1 MILNRQPRLLIL
13 IAAIVV
19 GGVGLGIGASVQ
31 AKASSDANVRHV
43 LNRLSFGPRPGDIAT
58 VKKLG
63 IERYIQQQLSPGSI
77 QESPQ
82 LSQQLADLKT
92 LTLRPVEL
100 LRDYAPKPR
109 NLGASATPPRQADM
123 KRSKPLINPAE
134 QQATLHKLNS
144 VLDESRQARLL
155 RAIASQRQLQEVMV
169 DFWFNHFNVFAG
181 KGLVRIGVGSYE
193 ETVIRSH
200 ALGNFRAL
208 LEATA
213 QHPAMLFYLDN
224 WQNTAPNSPGTR
236 GRFKGLNENYAR
248 ELMELHTLGVDGG
261 YTQQDV
267 TTLARILTGW
277 GFCPGLLSRSQT
289 RQPLPNPTGFC
300 FDPHRHDDSDKT
312 FLGQRLNGGG
322 IEEVEQA
329 LDLLAQHPATARHI
343 SYKLAQY
350 FVSDQPP
357 PSLVNRLAQ
366 RFNKTNGNIKAVLE
380 TLFQSS
386 EFWDPQ
392 YANAK
397 FKTPY
402 QYIVSAVRATGMVV
416 QNVRPL
422 YATLQQLG
430 MPLYG
435 CQTPDGYK
443 NTQEAWVNPDAMTRR
458 VSFATA
464 LASGQLPLT
473 RPPLQFDSTTRA
485 VPQLASNAIRRGEP
499 VDAVQLTVAVG
510 NLLSPSTQQAIAQS
524 PPRLKSALILGS
536 PEFMKR

>member
-1 MILNRQPRLLIL
+1 M
-13 IAAIVV
+13 
-19 GGVGLGIGASVQ
+19 GLSVGASVQ
-31 AKASSDANVRHV
+31 AKMSPDANARHV

-58 VKKLG
+58 VEKLG
-63 IERYIQQQLSPGSI
+63 IERYIQQQLSPESI

-82 LSQQLADLKT
+82 LSQKLAELKT
-92 LTLRPVEL
+92 LNLTPVEL
-100 LRDYAPKPR
+100 LRDYAPRPR
-109 NLGASATPPRQADM
+109 NPEASARPARQADL
-123 KRSKPLINPAE
+123 KPSQPPISPAE
-134 QQATLHKLNS
+134 RQATQHKLNS

-200 ALGNFRAL
+200 ALGSFREL

-224 WQNTAPNSPGTR
+224 WQNTAPNSPGAR

-248 ELMELHTLGVDGG
+248 ELMELHTLGVDSG

-277 GFCPGLLSRSQT
+277 GFCPGLLSRIQT
-289 RQPLPNPTGFC
+289 RQSLPNQTGFC
-300 FDPHRHDDSDKT
+300 FDPRRHDNSNKT
-312 FLGQRLNGGG
+312 FLGQRMKGGG
-322 IEEVEQA
+322 IEEIEQA
-329 LDLLAQHPATARHI
+329 LDRLAKHPATARHI

-357 PSLVNRLAQ
+357 QSLVNRLAQ
-366 RFNKTNGNIKAVLE
+366 RFNNTNGNIKAVLE
-380 TLFQSS
+380 TLFQSP

-402 QYIVSAVRATGMVV
+402 QYVVSAVRATGMAVH
-416 QNVRPL
+416 NVRPL

-443 NTQEAWVNPDAMTRR
+443 NTQEAWLNPDAMTRR

-464 LASGQLPLT
+464 LANGQLPLT
-473 RPPLQFDSTTRA
+473 RPPLPLDSTTRLQTQVA
-485 VPQLASNAIRRGEP
+485 LDATRRGEP
-499 VDAVQLTVAVG
+499 VDADQLTTTVG
-510 NLLSPSTQQAIAQS
+510 NLLLSSTEQAIAQS
-524 PPRLKSALILGS
+524 PPYLKSALILGS